1 MEVAGDTI
9 GITVG
14 VIPIEGTG
22 TIIVVAVAVVLD
34 IPLIKEARDIS
45 EKALEAVV
53 KITSSSRV

>member
-14 VIPIEGTG
+14 VIPIEGTD
-22 TIIVVAVAVVLD
+22 TITVVAVAVVLD

-45 EKALEAVV
+45 EKALEAVA